1 MNWRLGIL
9 RILVNGLA
17 IAITTALLPGI
28 RVAEGG
34 VLTYLFLG
42 AVFGLL
48 NAFVKP
54 LVQFLT
60 LNLIFV
66 TFGLIIV
73 IINTVMLLLLE
84 WLLPD
89 WLTIRSL
96 LWAAAGGTLISF
108 LGIVLESLLGMSPP
122 IIDDAVAGAREET
135 P

>member
-28 RVAEGG
+28 SVVEGG
-34 VLTYLFLG
+34 ILTYLVLG

-66 TFGLIIV
+66 TFGLVIV

-89 WLTIRSL
+89 WLSIRTL
-96 LWAAAGGTLISF
+96 LWAVAGGTLVGF
-108 LGIVLESLLGMSPP
+108 LSIVLESLLGMSPP
-122 IIDDAVAGAREET
+122 ILDDAVAGAEGDA